1 LAKKCPNTDRWFS
14 QPWTFWIYGNIR
26 ILNGIFLAKKCPNTD
41 RWFSQPWTFG
51 IKQYNRLFIEYNI
64 AKYYKSNF
72 REMGELSFLTIIVSL
87 AVCSLLVYGIFQ
99 YMKIRLN
106 VLEQSH
112 REQALILQQYIEESS
127 TDIHRLY
134 QISTTRHN
142 GTVQA
147 RPFEPQGSIILEY
160 ANEIIKEQQTSN
172 EKPVAYN
179 EPHTIH
185 LDTAFFQN
193 KRTNQLIEISS
204 DSENT
209 TDDGESNS
217 DEGSSDESS
226 SEGSSDESSSEGSSD
241 EGSSDEGSSDE
252 GNKVVE
258 CVSFS
263 NNKVNELEDITQI
276 QDEII
281 SIPNEPTVVSE
292 VKTITVDLGTLQEPE
307 PSKKS
312 SPTSNDVL
320 SMFYKKAQQTPLPED
335 NDLDNNKTID
345 VNEIKIEPFH
355 SSPLD
360 IEGMLSSNT
369 QSIHHSSASSAPV
382 QVPLSSMSVPDLK
395 QLLKELCKNQP
406 EKYSEIQK
414 LKKTELIYAIKQLQQ

>member
-1 LAKKCPNTDRWFS
+1 
-14 QPWTFWIYGNIR
+14 
-26 ILNGIFLAKKCPNTD
+26 
-41 RWFSQPWTFG
+41 
-51 IKQYNRLFIEYNI
+51 
-64 AKYYKSNF
+64 
-72 REMGELSFLTIIVSL
+72 M
-87 AVCSLLVYGIFQ
+87 
-99 YMKIRLN
+99 
-106 VLEQSH
+106 
-112 REQALILQQYIEESS
+112 
-127 TDIHRLY
+127 
-134 QISTTRHN
+134 
-142 GTVQA
+142 
-147 RPFEPQGSIILEY
+147 
-160 ANEIIKEQQTSN
+160 
-172 EKPVAYN
+172 
-179 EPHTIH
+179 
-185 LDTAFFQN
+185 
-193 KRTNQLIEISS
+193 
-204 DSENT
+204 
-209 TDDGESNS
+209 
-217 DEGSSDESS
+217 
-226 SEGSSDESSSEGSSD
+226 
-241 EGSSDEGSSDE
+241 
-252 GNKVVE
+252 
-258 CVSFS
+258 
-263 NNKVNELEDITQI
+263 
-276 QDEII
+276 
-281 SIPNEPTVVSE
+281 SE